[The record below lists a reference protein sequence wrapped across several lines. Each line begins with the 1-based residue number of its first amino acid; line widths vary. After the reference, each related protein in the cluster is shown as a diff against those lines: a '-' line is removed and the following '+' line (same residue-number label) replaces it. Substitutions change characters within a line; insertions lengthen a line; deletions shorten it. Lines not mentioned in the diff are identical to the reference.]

1 MAKCK
6 SQKLLKFDSLDKLVD
21 FFDTHDIGEYW
32 NEMPKARFEVDIK
45 KRTHFSSRR
54 RFSRETQLNCQEEK
68 TPSEVLIKSW
78 LKEKFWNTHKHLLN
92 IPNRKST

>member
-1 MAKCK
+1 MAKSK
-6 SQKLLKFDSLDKLVD
+6 SQKLPQFISLGKVVE
-21 FFDTHDIGEYW
+21 FFETHDMGEYW

-68 TPSEVLIKSW
+68 NAVGSSHQILVK
-78 LKEKFWNTHKHLLN
+78 
-92 IPNRKST
+92 RKILEYA